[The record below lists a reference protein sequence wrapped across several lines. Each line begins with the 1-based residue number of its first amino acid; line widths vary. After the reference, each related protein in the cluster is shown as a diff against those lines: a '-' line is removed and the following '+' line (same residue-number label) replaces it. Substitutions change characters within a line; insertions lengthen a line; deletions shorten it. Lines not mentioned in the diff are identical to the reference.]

1 MLPLLFQ
8 TINRRITNEIMG
20 KKIKQIAG
28 FALSF
33 LIGVVGALAIL
44 SLPPLFGLSEGT
56 LSLIV
61 GFAFAGICFIL
72 HVFIHEFG
80 HLIGGKMSGYE
91 FVSIRFFNI
100 AFIKKDGKLLVKKY
114 NVAGTGGQC
123 LMSPPEMKN
132 GTYPFVLYL
141 LSGSLLNFLAS
152 AISLAIFFI
161 FLPQSSAFAIFAVVG
176 ILAGILNIVP
186 MNLGIPNDGL
196 MTLTLRKNE
205 SARYSLWLLSDI
217 VAQFAKGMRP
227 RDIPENK
234 FDFLDNLSEK
244 DKNNALVFNI
254 EYYRFGWLIHRR
266 EFEKAK
272 ALAEHLLKAENILE
286 IFKNEFTCELLFL
299 ELIGECRK
307 EEIERLYTKDIKNY
321 IKATS
326 SYVSRQR
333 LLYAYAKLFLQDDA
347 QATKALEKFNK
358 VSLSYPY
365 DGEIE
370 GNRELIEMVDKLAI
384 EKKNFQ

>member
-1 MLPLLFQ
+1 
-8 TINRRITNEIMG
+8 MG
-20 KKIKQIAG
+20 KKIKQIAIWIAVLVVFYFVG
-28 FALSF
+28 YAVGNF
-33 LIGVVGALAIL
+33 LHSSESSGTI
-44 SLPPLFGLSEGT
+44 FGI
-56 LSLIV
+56 IV
-61 GFAFAGICFIL
+61 GIVFAGISLVL
-72 HVFIHEFG
+72 HIVIHEFG
-80 HLIGGKMSGYE
+80 HLIGGKMSGYA

-123 LMSPPEMKN
+123 LMSPPEMIN
-132 GTYPFVLYL
+132 GTYPFTLYF

-161 FLPQSSAFAIFAVVG
+161 FLPQSSALLIFAGVG
-176 ILAGILNIVP
+176 ILIGIFNIVP
-186 MNLGIPNDGL
+186 MNLGLPNDGL

-217 VAQFAKGMRP
+217 VAQFAKGMHP

-272 ALAEHLLKAENILE
+272 ALAEHLLKTENILE
-286 IFKNEFTCELLFL
+286 IFKNELTCELLFL

-307 EEIERLYTKDIKNY
+307 EEVERLYTKDIKNY

-370 GNRELIEMVDKLAI
+370 GNRELIEMVDKLAV